1 MMDRQQQATA
11 SAADGFWARMNA
23 RVAGTSWTH
32 LMARPLVRPLI
43 GGPVTPNHLTT
54 LRLLTGLLACAAFA
68 SGERDWE
75 IAGGFIWLLS
85 AFLDRADGEL
95 ARLGGASSAWGHL
108 YDFYSDAAVASLF
121 FVGVGFG
128 LRESWLGDWSILLGL
143 LAGAGVFAAEVI
155 AEKID
160 RLQKDQG
167 ERAYPGFAGFDFD
180 DILYLFGPLVWL
192 DWHLP
197 FMTAASLGA
206 PLFAIVTWLKWRAAK
221 RKATNSA

>member
-1 MMDRQQQATA
+1 MTNPQTST
-11 SAADGFWARMNA
+11 SAAASPVLQRLKA
-23 RVAGTSWTH
+23 CVAGTSWTH
-32 LMARPLVRPLI
+32 LLVRPLVRPLI

-75 IAGGFIWLLS
+75 IAGGFIWLVS

-121 FVGVGFG
+121 FVGVGIG
-128 LRESWLGDWSILLGL
+128 LRETWLGDWSILLGC
-143 LAGAGVFAAEVI
+143 LAGTGVFAAEVV

-160 RLQKDQG
+160 RLQKDEG
-167 ERAYPGFAGFDFD
+167 ARAYPGYAGFDFD

-197 FMTAASLGA
+197 FMTAAALGA
-206 PLFAIVTWLKWRAAK
+206 PIFALVTWLKWRAACR
-221 RKATNSA
+221 RKASDD

>member
-1 MMDRQQQATA
+1 MTDPQTSTPSVA
-11 SAADGFWARMNA
+11 SDFLQRMKA

-32 LMARPLVRPLI
+32 LMARPMVRPLI

-75 IAGGFIWLLS
+75 IAGGFICLVS

-121 FVGVGFG
+121 FVGVGIG

-143 LAGAGVFAAEVI
+143 LAGAGVFAAEMI

-160 RLQKDQG
+160 RLQKDGG
-167 ERAYPGFAGFDFD
+167 ERAFPGFAGFDFD
-180 DILYLFGPLVWL
+180 DILYLFGLVVWL

-197 FMTAASLGA
+197 FMTAAALGA
-206 PLFAIVTWLKWRAAK
+206 PIFALVTWLKWRAACR
-221 RKATNSA
+221 RKASDD